1 MKYDFIIQ
9 GPTAKQLEDD
19 GYFMN
24 VSKYAKL
31 FGIQPKV
38 RITTGVNNLLA
49 QLSGD
54 DQGFDEWHD
63 ELDSL
68 LTCFKEMIINLSE
81 NKLRYFEEK
90 GVLETMD
97 FKHNKLFCQKDFTS
111 GDAIHIFLPSEY

>member
-31 FGIQPKV
+31 FGIQPEV

-81 NKLRYFEEK
+81 NKGGRNSNITSCFAKKILLAEM
-90 GVLETMD
+90 LSIS
-97 FKHNKLFCQKDFTS
+97 FCQVN
-111 GDAIHIFLPSEY
+111 IN

>member
-31 FGIQPKV
+31 FGIQPEV

-97 FKHNKLFCQKDFTS
+97 FKQNKLFCQKDFS
-111 GDAIHIFLPSEY
+111 RVDAIHIFLPSEY